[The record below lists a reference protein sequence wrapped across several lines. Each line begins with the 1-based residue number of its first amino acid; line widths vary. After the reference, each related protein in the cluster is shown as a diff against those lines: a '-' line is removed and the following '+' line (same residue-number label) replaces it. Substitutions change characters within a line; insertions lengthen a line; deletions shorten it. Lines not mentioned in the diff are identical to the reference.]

1 MLFQRIFN
9 VMENYNTTLR
19 KEGHKTAYAYIYIHI
34 CNKVL
39 NMHLYIFKN
48 TLKENLEENNTELK

>member
-1 MLFQRIFN
+1 
-9 VMENYNTTLR
+9 MENYNTTLR